1 MSTSYQTYEPKQPS
15 LSWRNSSIM
24 KILTLT
30 MAIPLLISCSGDY
43 PPVDKNR
50 DIELQGHR
58 GARGDR
64 PENTWAAF
72 KFALD
77 NGITTLELDT
87 VMTADQTII
96 IHHDTSLNP
105 KICQYPGGQGLKPA
119 PILATSYMDI
129 KELDC
134 GIPQLDRFPEQ
145 KSAEETQLL
154 TLASFFTLVEQWQA
168 DNNDQRLLFNIE
180 IKLDLE
186 PKPDPKLI
194 KKNTEAFIQVVKA
207 ANQIPNT
214 TIQSF
219 VHEVLLEAERIE
231 PNLKRS
237 ALIWPSRLEVI
248 KLKLGLTDNVY
259 QKAIDMAKAHKAQ
272 IISPY
277 YMYVDREFVHRAN
290 EAQLEV
296 IPWTINEV
304 DDISAMYET
313 GVQGVISDYPLRMLK
328 ALEIYRN
335 KDE

>member
-1 MSTSYQTYEPKQPS
+1 MSISYQTYEPRQPY
-15 LSWRNSSIM
+15 LSWRSNRIMRFLILSIS
-24 KILTLT
+24 
-30 MAIPLLISCSGDY
+30 IPLMFACAGDY

-50 DIELQGHR
+50 NIDLQGHR

-72 KFALD
+72 KFALE

-96 IHHDTSLNP
+96 IHHDTVLNP
-105 KICQYPGGQGLKPA
+105 KICQYSGGQELKPA
-119 PILATSYMDI
+119 PILATNYAEI

-145 KSAEETQLL
+145 NSAEETQLL
-154 TLASFFTLVEQWQA
+154 TLAQFFTLIDQWKKA
-168 DNNDQRLLFNIE
+168 NNNPTLLFNIE
-180 IKLDLE
+180 IKLDIE

-194 KKNTEAFIQVVKA
+194 RKNTEAFIKIVKE
-207 ANQIPNT
+207 ANQVRNT

-219 VHEVLLEAERIE
+219 VHEVLLEAEEIE
-231 PNLKRS
+231 PDLKRS
-237 ALIWPSRLEVI
+237 ALIWPSRFEVI
-248 KLKLGLTDNVY
+248 KLKVGLTDSVY
-259 QKAIDMAKAHKAQ
+259 QNAIDIAKSHKAQ

-304 DDISAMYET
+304 EDITAMYET
-313 GVQGVISDYPLRMLK
+313 GVQGVISDYPLRMKK

-335 KDE
+335 